1 MSQKLSGGRRIFSEP
16 QAAQYFY
23 TDRLAKMTGRTSG
36 DWHRVVVKE
45 LMDNALDAAESAGR
59 VPVVGVAMDVGPSL
73 IRLSV
78 QDNGVGIPADVVGR
92 MLDFSVFASDKAV
105 YRTPTRGQQGNA
117 LKTIVGMPQAMG
129 LVDCPPQLSI
139 DALGVQHRIK
149 AQLDGAGHPDID
161 LQQEPS
167 KHPGPGSTVE
177 VLLPTNSRA
186 WMKVPAMLRV
196 DVRDLLRGY
205 HLFNPHARVTFSA
218 FALGIDPW

>member
-23 TDRLAKMTGRTSG
+23 TERLEKMTGRKAA

-45 LMDNALDAAESAGR
+45 LVDNGLDAAESAGR
-59 VPVVGVAMDVGPSL
+59 VPVVEVAMYVDPSL

-78 QDNGVGIPADVVGR
+78 QDNGVGISADVIER

-105 YRTPTRGQQGNA
+105 YRTPTRGQQGIA
-117 LKTIVGMPQAMG
+117 VKTIVAMPHAMG

-139 DALGVQHRIK
+139 NALSIQHRIK

-167 KHPGPGSTVE
+167 KSF
-177 VLLPTNSRA
+177 RQ
-186 WMKVPAMLRV
+186 
-196 DVRDLLRGY
+196 
-205 HLFNPHARVTFSA
+205 
-218 FALGIDPW
+218 